1 MRTRMLCVL
10 LCFSLNSFAGDPF
23 DKNQRLK
30 NNALPTVDKI
40 QKATSTKCPTE
51 QNAVAQHTPFN
62 RLKVVG
68 IIQHKTYKQLLLN
81 DDEKQVFSAVIGDSI
96 AQEQLK
102 LHQINK
108 HEVQFTRRQQDCS
121 AGEIVSVKF

>member
-1 MRTRMLCVL
+1 MRIRMLCVL

-23 DKNQRLK
+23 DKNQRLQ
-30 NNALPTVDKI
+30 NNALPAVDKI
-40 QKATSTKCPTE
+40 QKVTSTKCPAE
-51 QNAVAQHTPFN
+51 QNAVAQDIPFN

-81 DDEKQVFSAVIGDSI
+81 DDEKQVFSAVIG
-96 AQEQLK
+96 QLK

>member
-1 MRTRMLCVL
+1 MRIRMLCVL

-23 DKNQRLK
+23 DKNQLLQ
-30 NNALPTVDKI
+30 NNALPAVDKI
-40 QKATSTKCPTE
+40 QKVTSTKCPAE
-51 QNAVAQHTPFN
+51 QNAVAQDIPFN

-96 AQEQLK
+96 SQEQLK

-108 HEVQFTRRQQDCS
+108 YEVQFTRRQQDCS

>member
-1 MRTRMLCVL
+1 MRIRMLCVL

-30 NNALPTVDKI
+30 NNALPAVDKI
-40 QKATSTKCPTE
+40 QKATSTKCSAE
-51 QNAVAQHTPFN
+51 QNAVAQDIPFN

-96 AQEQLK
+96 GQEQLK

-108 HEVQFTRRQQDCS
+108 YEVQFTRRQQDCS
-121 AGEIVSVKF
+121 VGEIVSVKF

>member
-1 MRTRMLCVL
+1 MRIRMLCIL

-23 DKNQRLK
+23 DKNQRLQ
-30 NNALPTVDKI
+30 NNALPAVDKI
-40 QKATSTKCPTE
+40 QKVTSTKCPTE
-51 QNAVAQHTPFN
+51 QNAVAQDTPFN
-62 RLKVVG
+62 HLKIVG

-96 AQEQLK
+96 GQEQLK

-108 HEVQFTRRQQDCS
+108 YEVQFTRRQQDCS

>member
-1 MRTRMLCVL
+1 MRIRMLCVL
-10 LCFSLNSFAGDPF
+10 LCFSLNSFASDPF

-30 NNALPTVDKI
+30 NKI
-40 QKATSTKCPTE
+40 QKVTSTKCPTE
-51 QNAVAQHTPFN
+51 QNAVAQDTPFN

-96 AQEQLK
+96 GQEQLK

>member
-1 MRTRMLCVL
+1 MRIRMLCVL
-10 LCFSLNSFAGDPF
+10 FCFSLNSFAGDPF

-30 NNALPTVDKI
+30 NNALPAVDKI

-51 QNAVAQHTPFN
+51 QNAVAQNTPFN

-81 DDEKQVFSAVIGDSI
+81 DDEKQVFSVVIGDSI
-96 AQEQLK
+96 GQEQLK

-108 HEVQFTRRQQDCS
+108 YEVQFTRRQQDCS

>member
-1 MRTRMLCVL
+1 MRIRMLCVL
-10 LCFSLNSFAGDPF
+10 LCFSLNSFASDPF

-30 NNALPTVDKI
+30 NNALPAVDKI
-40 QKATSTKCPTE
+40 QKVTSTKCPTE
-51 QNAVAQHTPFN
+51 QNAVAQDTPFN

-81 DDEKQVFSAVIGDSI
+81 DDEKQVFSAVIGASI
-96 AQEQLK
+96 GQEQLK